1 MAPLFVLGLL
11 FFATTKHRFLGVAF
25 YHVIRTSLSE
35 VNKPASVC
43 RIIIVI
49 RCDNLP
55 LTYRSIS
62 LTRFPCMFST

>member
-49 RCDNLP
+49 
-55 LTYRSIS
+55 
-62 LTRFPCMFST
+62 